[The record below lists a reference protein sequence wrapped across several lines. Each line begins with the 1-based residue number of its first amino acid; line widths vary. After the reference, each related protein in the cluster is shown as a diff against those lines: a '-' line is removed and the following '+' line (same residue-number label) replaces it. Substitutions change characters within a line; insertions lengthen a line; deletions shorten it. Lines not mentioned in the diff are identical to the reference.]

1 MGFCPQCGSKLEE
14 GAKFCVQCGSKLS
27 GEVSINQTMQEAPK
41 KSNGISMASMIL
53 GIIAV
58 FWTFSMLLS
67 ISKSIPTLQ
76 KELLQFT
83 TDEER
88 LGAIIGFCIGYTLF
102 SLAPGIISLI
112 LGIVGNSKQK
122 NGKAIS
128 GIIMGC
134 CAVFTSIACI
144 IYIVSGV

>member
-88 LGAIIGFCIGYTLF
+88 LGAIIGFCIGYT
-102 SLAPGIISLI
+102 
-112 LGIVGNSKQK
+112 
-122 NGKAIS
+122 
-128 GIIMGC
+128 
-134 CAVFTSIACI
+134 
-144 IYIVSGV
+144 